1 MRRPSD
7 TYDVPRK
14 CKHITQLTD
23 TYYFV
28 SMFDVVVAYL
38 QQVQFAPLFA
48 PPKRAMAHT
57 PHDLWCPTGSQV
69 GTMDTT
75 MDSWSCLELARYQDT
90 NHVTS

>member
-1 MRRPSD
+1 MDLRENCGCLRLPASLGDMLSFRFHIKRMRRPSD

-48 PPKRAMAHT
+48 PP
-57 PHDLWCPTGSQV
+57 
-69 GTMDTT
+69 
-75 MDSWSCLELARYQDT
+75 
-90 NHVTS
+90 